1 MVAHHVVAGTTI
13 VVLCNQDRGSWAA
26 VKNIAKELGL
36 TDPRDVAE
44 AQG

>member
-1 MVAHHVVAGTTI
+1 MSEWIRVRSGAGSTS
-13 VVLCNQDRGSWAA
+13 GSRATA
-26 VKNIAKELGL
+26 VKQITKELGL